1 MTYFSTV
8 TIPTSP
14 SPEKTITLFS
24 TLHLVAGQLQR
35 QQEIGKTTRSMEIRN
50 PHQMEKKL
58 K

>member
-8 TIPTSP
+8 TIPTS
-14 SPEKTITLFS
+14 SPETTITLFS
-24 TLHLVAGQLQR
+24 TLHLVAGQLQK

>member
-8 TIPTSP
+8 TIPTS